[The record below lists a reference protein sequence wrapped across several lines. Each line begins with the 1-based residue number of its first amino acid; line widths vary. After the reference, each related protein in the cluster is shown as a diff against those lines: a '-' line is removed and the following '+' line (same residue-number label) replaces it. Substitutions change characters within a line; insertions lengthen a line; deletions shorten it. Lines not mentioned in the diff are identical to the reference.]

1 MSNLRNLWM
10 MPMKLVQFGAGN
22 IGRAFV
28 GQLFGRAGWEVV
40 FVEIDH
46 GLVAALNRER
56 RYAVEIRD
64 EPPERIVVEGVRAV
78 DARDRGA
85 VAEEIA
91 TADIAATAVGPH
103 ALDSVY
109 PLLAAGLLRRREL
122 RGGPLDI
129 LICENLRSAADIFR
143 ENLLRHLP
151 EDFDLECDVGLVETS
166 IGKMVPLISDA
177 ERRRDPLTVYAEAF
191 NTLIVDGRA
200 FKRPVPPVP
209 GLDAKDNIAAYVDR
223 KSFIHNLGHAAAA
236 YLGFVAQPDRL
247 YLWQALEDQRVETIT
262 RGAMWESGR
271 ALIAE
276 YPAEFDPANQRE
288 HIEDLLRRFR
298 NRRLGD
304 TVYRVGR
311 DLFRKLGAADRVIGA
326 LRLQMRRGIEPTATV
341 AALAAA
347 LRFRAT
353 DEAGE
358 PLPDDA
364 RFAAALETLGPEAM
378 LADACGLDARSGAD
392 AQVIG
397 RATRLYD
404 RLRDD
409 AQRQATLDE
418 IAAECQ
424 GAR

>member
-1 MSNLRNLWM
+1 
-10 MPMKLVQFGAGN
+10 MKLVQFGAGN

-28 GQLFGRAGWEVV
+28 GQLFARAGWEVV
-40 FVEIDH
+40 FVEID
-46 GLVAALNRER
+46 LALIAALNRER

-64 EPPERIVVEGVRAV
+64 EPPQRITVEGVRAI
-78 DARDRGA
+78 DARDRAA

-109 PLLAAGLLRRREL
+109 PLLAAGVLRRREL
-122 RGGPLDI
+122 RGGPLDV
-129 LICENLRSAADIFR
+129 LICENLRAAADLFR
-143 ENLLRHLP
+143 ENLARQLT
-151 EDFDLECDVGLVETS
+151 EDFDLELDVGLVETS

-209 GLDAKDNIAAYVDR
+209 GLEAKDNIAAYVDR

-236 YLGFVAQPDRL
+236 YLGFVAQPDRV
-247 YLWQALEDQRVETIT
+247 YLWQALEDWRVETIT
-262 RGAMWESGR
+262 RSAMWESGQ
-271 ALIAE
+271 ALMAE
-276 YPAEFDPANQRE
+276 YPGEFTPANQRE

-311 DLFRKLGAADRVIGA
+311 DLFRKLGPADRVVGA
-326 LRLQMRRGIEPTATV
+326 LRLQMKRGVEPAATL

-347 LRFRAT
+347 LLFRAA

-358 PLPDDA
+358 PLADDV
-364 RFAAALETLGPEAM
+364 RFAAALKALGPEAM
-378 LADACGLDARSGAD
+378 LAEVCGLDARLSED
-392 AQVIG
+392 AAIIARVTG
-397 RATRLYD
+397 LYHRLH
-404 RLRDD
+404 DD
-409 AQRQATLDE
+409 AQRRTTLDT
-418 IAAECQ
+418 IAAACEA
-424 GAR
+424 AR